1 MSLPLKR
8 KDERQEYLKLDHM
21 PETKGDFYDRLEV
34 RSAAS
39 RDKSLLTALSG
50 FLHQAIENAPAV
62 ANQLNGIDP
71 TCIDSF
77 TALATIQLM
86 RKSELIEKQQAS
98 LPFGGLNGTPV
109 ARLGKIFV
117 SPGPIYDPEGTRPDY
132 WRFARAMF
140 AAGFRPG
147 DLVHN
152 TFAYHLTPAGS
163 MAESGAR
170 ALGCPVIAAGTGQTE
185 KQLQV
190 IAQLR
195 PTAYVGTPSFLK
207 ILLEKAREDKVD
219 ASSIKKALVSGEAF
233 PPALAKQF
241 EQEFGISAFQCYA
254 TADIGLIAYET
265 QAREGLVIDEEV
277 IVEIVRPGTG
287 DLVAEGEVGEVVVTV
302 FNPDYPLIRFAT
314 GDLSAVIPSPSP
326 CGRTN
331 RRLKGWMGRAD
342 QTTKIKGMF
351 VHPKQIADIVG
362 RHPEI
367 AKACL
372 IVTSSNSQDSMQL
385 ECEVEQASLDL
396 EKGINASLKT
406 VTNLNGKVTFVAPGS
421 LANDGKVI
429 DDRREQG

>member
-1 MSLPLKR
+1 
-8 KDERQEYLKLDHM
+8 M
-21 PETKGDFYDRLEV
+21 PETKGVFYDRLEV
-34 RSAAS
+34 RSAAN
-39 RDKSLLTALSG
+39 RDTSLLTALSG
-50 FLHQAIENAPAV
+50 FLHQAAENAPAV
-62 ANQLNGIDP
+62 ARQLDGIDP
-71 TCIDSF
+71 STINSF
-77 TALATIQLM
+77 EALATLPVI

-98 LPFGGLNGTPV
+98 LPFGELNGTPIE
-109 ARLGKIFV
+109 RLAKIYV

-147 DLVHN
+147 DIVHN

-185 KQLQV
+185 KQLDV

-195 PTAYVGTPSFLK
+195 PAAYVGTPSFLK
-207 ILLEKAREDKVD
+207 ILLEKAREEGVD
-219 ASSIKKALVSGEAF
+219 VSSINKALVSGEAF
-233 PPALAKQF
+233 PLALAEEL
-241 EQEFGISAFQCYA
+241 EQEFDITAFQCYA
-254 TADIGLIAYET
+254 TADAGLIAYET
-265 QAREGLVIDEEV
+265 KAREGLVIDEEV

-287 DLVAEGEVGEVVVTV
+287 DPVAEGEVGEVVVTV

-314 GDLSAVIPSPSP
+314 GDLSAIMAPPSP

-351 VHPKQIADIVG
+351 VHPKQVADLAK

-367 AKACL
+367 AKARL
-372 IVTSSNSQDSMQL
+372 VVTQSAHLDEMTL
-385 ECEVEQASLDL
+385 ECEVDVGTSALERSIQASLKAVTGL
-396 EKGINASLKT
+396 TGTVSL
-406 VTNLNGKVTFVAPGS
+406 VAPGS

-429 DDRREQG
+429 DDHRERG

>member
-1 MSLPLKR
+1 
-8 KDERQEYLKLDHM
+8 M
-21 PETKGDFYDRLEV
+21 PETKGVFYDRLEV
-34 RSAAS
+34 RSAAD
-39 RDKSLLTALSG
+39 RETSLLMALPG
-50 FLHQAIENAPAV
+50 FLHQAVENAPAI
-62 ANQLNGIDP
+62 AEHLTDIDLV
-71 TCIDSF
+71 TVNSF
-77 TALATIQLM
+77 EALAKLPVM
-86 RKSELIEKQQAS
+86 RKSDLIEKQQAS

-109 ARLGKIFV
+109 DRLAKIFV

-185 KQLQV
+185 KQVQV

-207 ILLEKAREDKVD
+207 ILLEKARDEGLDV
-219 ASSIKKALVSGEAF
+219 SSIKKALVSGEAF
-233 PPALAKQF
+233 PPALAD
-241 EQEFGISAFQCYA
+241 EIERNYGISAFQCYA
-254 TADIGLIAYET
+254 TADAGLIAYET
-265 QAREGLVIDEEV
+265 KARDGLIIDEEV
-277 IVEIVRPGTG
+277 IVEVVRPGTG
-287 DLVAEGEVGEVVVTV
+287 DPVPNGEVGEVVVTV

-314 GDLSAVIPSPSP
+314 GDLSVMMPGPSP

-342 QTTKIKGMF
+342 QTTKVKGMF
-351 VHPKQIADIVG
+351 IHPRQIAEIVR
-362 RHPEI
+362 RHDEI
-367 AKACL
+367 AKARL
-372 IVTSSNSQDSMQL
+372 VVTSSDNLDVMTL
-385 ECEVEQASLDL
+385 ECEVERQTPELDAA
-396 EKGINASLKT
+396 INENLKS
-406 VTNLNGKVTFVAPGS
+406 VTGLNGAVSLVAPGA

-429 DDRREQG
+429 DDRREIG